1 MDEKAIRRAA
11 LVTVRR
17 GYSSD
22 SRLGLRV
29 ERGCDGRR
37 GWRNPQCLSNGRG
50 FSNPNPNR
58 ASPAQEPDKEQ
69 RVQLVRWV
77 KAQRPAAN
85 ERLNPTKRGYASG
98 RIGLRLCADIAGRQP
113 YPR

>member
-29 ERGCDGRR
+29 ERGCDGLSAPRR
-37 GWRNPQCLSNGRG
+37 PLRLLSRSPLPSGRAR
-50 FSNPNPNR
+50 STEQSYRDAIYRR
-58 ASPAQEPDKEQ
+58 ASRCKKQSD
-69 RVQLVRWV
+69 
-77 KAQRPAAN
+77 
-85 ERLNPTKRGYASG
+85 T
-98 RIGLRLCADIAGRQP
+98 
-113 YPR
+113 